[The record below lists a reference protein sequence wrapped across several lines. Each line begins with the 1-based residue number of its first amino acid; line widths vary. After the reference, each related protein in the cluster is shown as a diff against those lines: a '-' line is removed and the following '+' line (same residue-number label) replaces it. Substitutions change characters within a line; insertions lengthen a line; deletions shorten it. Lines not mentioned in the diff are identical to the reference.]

1 METNLQIVLGASTTF
16 VESASAENM
25 LKLLTHL
32 DFALFLAKKSRILIK
47 ELNTNEQGNFH
58 KRNFFHA
65 D

>member
-1 METNLQIVLGASTTF
+1 MHTTF
-16 VESASAENM
+16 VESASAENT
-25 LKLLTHL
+25 LRLITHL

-47 ELNTNEQGNFH
+47 ELNTNELGNFH